1 MAIEKVHLNKLPAG
15 LKNIYNKAE
24 DLIKK
29 NSNYAYGITLLNDLV
44 KAVPGFTEARELLR
58 YAECQNAREVTGFA
72 KFVNSIKASISVLKG
87 QLVLSKKPM
96 EALNF
101 AEDAL
106 ACCYNEKSLYFLYEV
121 ARTLE
126 EMDLAIDSL
135 ERVYELKED
144 NEAIINELIDLMD
157 GVPGH
162 ATRILQLRQKLVSLH
177 PRDLKAQT
185 ALRAAAAAATLEQNE
200 INAHKKEEKE
210 KEKVSTRD
218 NGTNAP
224 DLSDLERGD
233 RIIRSEDDIRE
244 MIRRYE
250 QVIASGKGTVDI
262 LRKLAEYYQ
271 KVNMHDKAIETY
283 QKLSE
288 KQGGVADITVDKAI
302 EKSTVALSN
311 QQIQEMIDA
320 GASEEEIAEARRS
333 VLQYQVDCA
342 RQRIA
347 NFPNDMV
354 LRYELAL
361 LFFDSGLYAEALP
374 EFEESSK
381 NPQRKEISLTY
392 MGRCYT
398 ALQQYDKAV
407 EVFQNMLEGMTFMD
421 NQKMRALYYLGCNY
435 EQMKDMDSARDCFS
449 QIYNSNAKY
458 MDVAEK
464 MKQFSS
470 AEAPAE

>member
-1 MAIEKVHLNKLPAG
+1 M
-15 LKNIYNKAE
+15 
-24 DLIKK
+24 
-29 NSNYAYGITLLNDLV
+29 
-44 KAVPGFTEARELLR
+44 
-58 YAECQNAREVTGFA
+58 NAA
-72 KFVNSIKASISVLKG
+72 
-87 QLVLSKKPM
+87 
-96 EALNF
+96 
-101 AEDAL
+101 
-106 ACCYNEKSLYFLYEV
+106 
-121 ARTLE
+121 
-126 EMDLAIDSL
+126 
-135 ERVYELKED
+135 
-144 NEAIINELIDLMD
+144 
-157 GVPGH
+157 
-162 ATRILQLRQKLVSLH
+162 
-177 PRDLKAQT
+177 
-185 ALRAAAAAATLEQNE
+185 
-200 INAHKKEEKE
+200 KKEE

-218 NGTNAP
+218 NGTNTP

-233 RIIRSEDDIRE
+233 RIIRSEDDIKE
-244 MIRRYE
+244 MIRRCA
-250 QVIASGKGTVDI
+250 QVIESGKGTLDI

-271 KVNMHDKAIETY
+271 KVNMHDKASETY

-311 QQIQEMIDA
+311 QQIQEMIDS
-320 GASEEEIAEARRS
+320 GASEEEVDEARRS

-342 RQRIA
+342 KQRIA
-347 NFPNDMV
+347 NFPIDVV

-361 LFFDSGLYAEALP
+361 LYFDSKMFAEALP

-407 EVFQNMLEGMTFMD
+407 EVFKGMLEGMTFMD

-435 EQMKDMDSARDCFS
+435 EQMNDMDSARDCFS

-464 MKQFSS
+464 MKQFGP

>member
-29 NSNYAYGITLLNDLV
+29 NNNYAYGITLLNDLV
-44 KAVPGFTEARELLR
+44 KAVPGFTEARDLLR
-58 YAECQNAREVTGFA
+58 YAECQNAKEVTGFA
-72 KFVNSIKASISVLKG
+72 KLANSIKASISVLKG
-87 QLVLSKKPM
+87 QMIMSKKPM
-96 EALNF
+96 DALNF

-106 ACCYNEKSLYFLYEV
+106 ACSYNEKTLYFLYEV

-126 EMDLAIDSL
+126 EMELAIDAL
-135 ERVYELKED
+135 ERVYELKEN
-144 NEAIINELIDLMD
+144 NEAIINELIDLLD

-162 ATRILQLRQKLVSLH
+162 ATRILQLRQKLVSMH
-177 PRDLKAQT
+177 PHDLKAQT

-200 INAHKKEEKE
+200 KNAHKKEE

-233 RIIRSEDDIRE
+233 RIIRSEDDIKE

-250 QVIASGKGTVDI
+250 QVIESGKGTLDI

-311 QQIQEMIDA
+311 QQIQEMIDS
-320 GASEEEIAEARRS
+320 GASDEEVAEARRS

-342 RQRIA
+342 KQRIA
-347 NFPNDMV
+347 NFPNDIV
-354 LRYELAL
+354 LRYELAIL
-361 LFFDSGLYAEALP
+361 YFDVGMFAEALP

-381 NPQRKEISLTY
+381 NPQRKDISLTY

-407 EVFQNMLEGMTFMD
+407 EVFKGMLEGMNFMD

-435 EQMKDMDSARDCFS
+435 EQMNDMDSARDCFS

-464 MKQFSS
+464 MKQFGP

>member
-1 MAIEKVHLNKLPAG
+1 MAIDKVHLNKLPAG

-29 NSNYAYGITLLNDLV
+29 NNNYAYGITLLNDLV
-44 KAVPGFTEARELLR
+44 KAVPGFAEARELLR
-58 YAECQNAREVTGFA
+58 YAECQNAKEVAGFA
-72 KFVNSIKASISVLKG
+72 KFANSIKASISVLKG
-87 QLVLSKKPM
+87 QVVLRKKPM
-96 EALNF
+96 DALNF

-106 ACCYNEKSLYFLYEV
+106 ACSYNEKTLYFLYEV

-126 EMDLAIDSL
+126 EMDLAIDAL
-135 ERVYELKED
+135 ERVYELKEN
-144 NEAIINELIDLMD
+144 NEAIINELIDLLD

-162 ATRILQLRQKLVSLH
+162 ATRILQLRQKLVSMH

-210 KEKVSTRD
+210 KVSTRD

-233 RIIRSEDDIRE
+233 RIIRSEDDIKE

-250 QVIASGKGTVDI
+250 QVIESGKGTLDI

-271 KVNMHDKAIETY
+271 KVNMHEKAIETY

-302 EKSTVALSN
+302 EKSTVALTN
-311 QQIQEMIDA
+311 QQIQEMIDS
-320 GASEEEIAEARRS
+320 GASEEEVDEARRS

-342 RQRIA
+342 KQRIA
-347 NFPNDMV
+347 NFPNDVV
-354 LRYELAL
+354 LRYELAIL
-361 LFFDSGLYAEALP
+361 YFDAGMFAEALP

-407 EVFQNMLEGMTFMD
+407 ELFKGMLEGMTFMD

-435 EQMKDMDSARDCFS
+435 EQMNDMDSARDCFS

-464 MKQFSS
+464 MKQFGP